1 MSDSYSK
8 WSDVKA
14 RRRAADSRTDDE
26 QAAGYAAAR
35 ERRESYVRGHQ
46 LAEMRTTAGVTQAEL
61 AAALGVSQARISR
74 IEHGEI
80 SGIDVVRA
88 YVTALGGSIAVV
100 VRLGDRS
107 WKVA

>member
-14 RRRAADSRTDDE
+14 RGRAADRRTDDE
-26 QAAGYAAAR
+26 QALGKVAAR
-35 ERRESYVRGHQ
+35 ERREAYVRGYQ
-46 LAEMRTTAGVTQAEL
+46 LAEMSTTAGVTQGEL
-61 AAALGVSQARISR
+61 AAALGVSQARISK

-88 YVTALGGSIAVV
+88 YVTALGG
-100 VRLGDRS
+100 RS
-107 WKVA
+107 SKIRSAGWLSCKR